1 MPGRPC
7 PFNGLSNALLVA
19 WNQRDTEKR
28 TDPLSRNRSLAE
40 RFKSITRWTLSYRTA
55 YKKEALP
62 MPRKNQDLS
71 EDQQVKLIEILNRR
85 LANAS
90 AETMM
95 QLPDVSLQEADT
107 EALERWLD
115 DGGTSDN
122 QAV

>member
-1 MPGRPC
+1 
-7 PFNGLSNALLVA
+7 
-19 WNQRDTEKR
+19 
-28 TDPLSRNRSLAE
+28 
-40 RFKSITRWTLSYRTA
+40 
-55 YKKEALP
+55 